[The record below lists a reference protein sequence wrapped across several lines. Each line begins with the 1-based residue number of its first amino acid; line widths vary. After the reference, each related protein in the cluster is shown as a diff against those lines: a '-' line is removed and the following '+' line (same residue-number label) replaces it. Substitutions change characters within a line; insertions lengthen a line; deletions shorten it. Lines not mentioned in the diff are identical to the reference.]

1 VVWGTDIPKDREE
14 INRREVSECDGS
26 VFDVDVIGVPSMFR
40 LKRSDVT
47 FVRMLSIFEL
57 RCIGQVYSFVSRNR
71 GKR

>member
-1 VVWGTDIPKDREE
+1 
-14 INRREVSECDGS
+14 
-26 VFDVDVIGVPSMFR
+26 VIGVPSMFR